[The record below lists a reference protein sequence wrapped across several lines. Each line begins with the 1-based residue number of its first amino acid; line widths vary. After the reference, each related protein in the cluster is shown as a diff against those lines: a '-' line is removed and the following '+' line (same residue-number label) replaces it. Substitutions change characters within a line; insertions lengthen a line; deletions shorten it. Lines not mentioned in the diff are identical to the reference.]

1 MQTTQEE
8 KGIIMARY
16 RESVCKVCRNEGKK
30 LFLKGSRC
38 YSAKCSV
45 GKRPYGSGQH
55 GQSRKKLS
63 EYALHL
69 REKQK
74 VRHSYLVSEKQFSKT
89 FETAAR
95 KKGVTGTTLL
105 QMLESRLDS
114 VLYAAGL
121 TAGRKQS
128 RQLIRHRHFT
138 VNGRVVDIPSF
149 KVKPGDEIAVKTS
162 SMDKVKPL
170 TETMPEIPEVRWLEI
185 DRNNLKIKVIS
196 LPEREDLDPTIKEQL
211 IVEYYSK

>member
-1 MQTTQEE
+1 
-8 KGIIMARY
+8 MARY

-30 LFLKGSRC
+30 LFLKGSKC
-38 YSAKCSV
+38 YSAKCPV
-45 GKRPYGSGQH
+45 AKRPYGSGQH
-55 GQSRKKLS
+55 GQTRKKLS

-74 VRHSYLVSEKQFSKT
+74 VRHSYMVSEKQFSKF
-89 FETAAR
+89 FEIASR
-95 KKGVTGTTLL
+95 KKGVTGTLLL

-114 VLYAAGL
+114 IIYSGGL

-138 VNGRVVDIPSF
+138 VNGRIVDIPSYR
-149 KVKPGDEIAVKTS
+149 VKPGDEISVKAQ
-162 SMDKVKPL
+162 SMDQVRNL
-170 TETMPEIPEVRWLEI
+170 METMPETPEVKWLSV
-185 DRNNLKIKVIS
+185 DKNNLKITVNA
-196 LPEREDLDPTIKEQL
+196 LPEREELDPTIKEQL

>member
-1 MQTTQEE
+1 
-8 KGIIMARY
+8 MARY
-16 RESVCKVCRNEGKK
+16 RESVCKICRNEGKK

-74 VRHSYLVSEKQFSKT
+74 VRHSYMVSEKQFSKT
-89 FETAAR
+89 FKIAAS
-95 KKGVTGTTLL
+95 KKGVTGTILL
-105 QMLESRLDS
+105 QILESRLDN
-114 VLYAAGL
+114 VLNAAGF

-138 VNGRVVDIPSF
+138 INGRIVDIPSY
-149 KVKPGDEIAVKTS
+149 KVKPGDEISVKIA
-162 SMDKVKPL
+162 SMDLIKGIIEEL
-170 TETMPEIPEVRWLEI
+170 PEIPEVRWLSV
-185 DRNNLKIKVIS
+185 DKNNLKIKVNS

>member
-1 MQTTQEE
+1 
-8 KGIIMARY
+8 MARY
-16 RESVCKVCRNEGKK
+16 RESVCKICRNEGKK

-74 VRHSYLVSEKQFSKT
+74 VRHSYMVSEKQFSKL

-105 QMLESRLDS
+105 QMLESRLDNI
-114 VLYAAGL
+114 LYAAGF

-128 RQLIRHRHFT
+128 RQLIRHRHFL
-138 VNGRVVDIPSF
+138 VNGRIVDIPSF
-149 KVKPGDEIAVKTS
+149 RVKPGDEISVKVASTDLIKS
-162 SMDKVKPL
+162 LM
-170 TETMPEIPEVRWLEI
+170 ETMPEIPEVRWLSTEKS
-185 DRNNLKIKVIS
+185 NLKIKVTS

>member
-1 MQTTQEE
+1 
-8 KGIIMARY
+8 MARY

-45 GKRPYGSGQH
+45 SKRPYGSGQH
-55 GQSRKKLS
+55 GQARKKLS

-89 FETAAR
+89 FQTAAR
-95 KKGVTGTTLL
+95 KKGVTGTILL
-105 QMLESRLDS
+105 QILESRLDNILF
-114 VLYAAGL
+114 VAGF

-138 VNGRVVDIPSF
+138 VNGRIVDIPSF
-149 KVKPGDEIAVKTS
+149 KVKPVDEIGVKLQ
-162 SMDKVKPL
+162 SMDLIKNII
-170 TETMPEIPEVRWLEI
+170 ETMPEIPETRWLSA
-185 DRNNLKIKVIS
+185 DKNNLKIKVNS